1 MYPWKKK
8 MNTILMQLL
17 SIITSRLITANKDTL
32 T

>member
-1 MYPWKKK
+1 MEKK